1 MKKSIL
7 FVLFALAANGIY
19 AQTSKGTF
27 TLQPRAGLTLG
38 NQAGS
43 LTEGSKIKSGFT
55 IGLDC
60 EYGLTD
66 RWSLSA
72 GLAYAQYGDK
82 ANNAIWTLAEE
93 NGNKVA
99 YAIKADN
106 LREDLDFL
114 TLPVQANFYVW
125 KGLALHAGLQV
136 GYLLRAHEK
145 GGIYSAKLS
154 SIPSGST
161 GLIDFDPNSTTL
173 TYTHVDASPKGGIR
187 KFDLGIP
194 VGASFEY
201 KRVVLDAHYLLGL
214 TNLDKSGIGSSRN
227 SVFTFTLG
235 YKFGL

>member
-1 MKKSIL
+1 MYGK
-7 FVLFALAANGIY
+7 ALPC
-19 AQTSKGTF
+19 T
-27 TLQPRAGLTLG
+27 P
-38 NQAGS
+38 
-43 LTEGSKIKSGFT
+43 
-55 IGLDC
+55 D
-60 EYGLTD
+60 
-66 RWSLSA
+66 
-72 GLAYAQYGDK
+72 
-82 ANNAIWTLAEE
+82 
-93 NGNKVA
+93 
-99 YAIKADN
+99 
-106 LREDLDFL
+106 
-114 TLPVQANFYVW
+114 
-125 KGLALHAGLQV
+125 
-136 GYLLRAHEK
+136 
-145 GGIYSAKLS
+145 YSAKLS